1 MSTPNP
7 PTPPAAPANLE
18 QQHKLAKDLIEAAR
32 TGDAAAVARIRA
44 ARSDAGESSRP
55 LALADAQLAI
65 AREAGFPSWPKLVAD
80 FQERDVKA
88 FCEAVR
94 AKDVPRTQQL
104 VALDHVRARINDPM
118 FDFGQRAAHAA
129 AKNVTLLEVL
139 IGAGADVN
147 LRSDWQKRPLH
158 RARQHRRGHGAMAP
172 GTGRDADAERRGATR
187 LARGS
192 AAPRR
197 RRSRAG
203 ARARRRRPAAAARG
217 EDGRHR
223 RLAARPRRR
232 NRRALHRSQVH
243 AGAVRARRSARRLPA
258 AARARR
264 DARHLHGRPPR
275 DVALATRLL
284 DADPDCAGARINE
297 PGYAAVP
304 PFNIY
309 CWSLGFGLSPHAV
322 ATRFGHEDVHAL
334 LASRS
339 PARVRFLDALLAADE
354 PAAKAVIAEDPSLMP
369 SLTRHEHG
377 HLAHAI
383 FHELF
388 DAADLMLRLGF
399 DPSGPGID
407 GGTALHAAC
416 WVGSVRM
423 VDRLLAHGGV
433 PLDARD
439 PRTEHAARLAAFGSV
454 HRCAPGADYP
464 AVAERLVA
472 AGADIT
478 ARGQRRRH
486 DLAGDGEGE
495 RDDAGGAAPAR
506 RDVATQAGAVSRRR

>member
-1 MSTPNP
+1 MSTPDS
-7 PTPPAAPANLE
+7 TPVPANLE
-18 QQHKLAKDLIEAAR
+18 QQHKLAKDLIQAAR
-32 TGDAAAVARIRA
+32 DGDPAALARIRA
-44 ARSDAGESSRP
+44 VRSDAGESSRP
-55 LALADAQLAI
+55 LALADAQLAV

-88 FCEAVR
+88 FCAAVR
-94 AKDVPRTQQL
+94 GKDIPRTQQL

-147 LRSDWQKRPLH
+147 LRSDWQNGPYTVLDNTDEDT
-158 RARQHRRGHGAMAP
+158 ARWLMR
-172 GTGRDADAERRGATR
+172 TGRDADAERRRATR
-187 LARGS
+187 VAGRS
-192 AAPRR
+192 AAARR
-197 RRSRAG
+197 CRSRAG
-203 ARARRRRPAAAARG
+203 ARPRRRRSAAAARG
-217 EDGRHR
+217 EDGRR
-223 RLAARPRRR
+223 SPTGCSTAAPGSTCPASITSPRRR
-232 NRRALHRSQVH
+232 STRSPIGPTSAGACSSAAPRPTSSWPPASGTSRSRRACSTPIRT
-243 AGAVRARRSARRLPA
+243 APPPA
-258 AARARR
+258 STS
-264 DARHLHGRPPR
+264 P
-275 DVALATRLL
+275 ATRRCR
-284 DADPDCAGARINE
+284 PSTSTAGRSGSACRRTPWRRGSDI
-297 PGYAAVP
+297 
-304 PFNIY
+304 
-309 CWSLGFGLSPHAV
+309 
-322 ATRFGHEDVHAL
+322 EDVHAL

-354 PAAKAVIAEDPSLMP
+354 PAAKAVIAEDPSLLP
-369 SLTRHEHG
+369 SLTPHEHG

-439 PRTEHAARLAAFGSV
+439 PTHQSTLLGWAAFGSV
-454 HRCAPGADYP
+454 HRRAPGADYP

-478 ARGQRRRH
+478 AVGNGGGKTLLEMATGNATMQAALRR
-486 DLAGDGEGE
+486 L
-495 RDDAGGAAPAR
+495 GA
-506 RDVATQAGAVSRRR
+506 T